1 MGFRDKIVLITGAT
15 RGLGRAIAEKFAS
28 EGAALIITATTNAIE
43 TTAKELSDKYSVK
56 VVSFYG
62 DISKEENVKALFQ
75 MIEEKFGKLD
85 ICINNAGIT
94 RDGLSVRMSYEDF
107 DAVINVN
114 LRSTFLVS
122 KEAALFMMRE
132 KYGRIINMSS
142 IVGVRGNIGQVNYA
156 ASKAGIIG
164 ITKSMAAELA
174 KRNITINA
182 IAPGFIDTDMTK
194 AMTDKAKEEFLK
206 VIPMNRAGE
215 PEDIAEAAA
224 FLASDKAKYITGQV
238 LVVDG
243 GLLLR

>member
-28 EGAALIITATTNAIE
+28 EGATLIITATTNAIE